1 MSKCLRFRKVCD
13 YKLISKTHHLFAS
26 ASLCST
32 SEDRTSLIYPSTF
45 FKTLGL
51 YLWKDD
57 SGVMSSKLDLHSG
70 CLNRD
75 FGVMITKGFLK
86 GVAICLLRMWK

>member
-13 YKLISKTHHLFAS
+13 LHN
-26 ASLCST
+26 
-32 SEDRTSLIYPSTF
+32 PSTF

>member
-1 MSKCLRFRKVCD
+1 MEKSYKMQQNSNVHNFFPDLHNNPSKF
-13 YKLISKTHHLFAS
+13 SK
-26 ASLCST
+26 
-32 SEDRTSLIYPSTF
+32 I
-45 FKTLGL
+45 LGL